1 MSESVILATPEP
13 AQEAA
18 SSVVFDAPAANPVA

>member
-18 SSVVFDAPAANPVA
+18 PSVVFDAPAANPVA